1 MKTRF
6 KGHETFYF
14 REGWLSKA
22 LFEMRNHPNDRIF
35 CGDSDIEKLG
45 VGANMVKSI
54 KYWLMATGLVQYNY
68 TNRNYKLTTLGQII
82 SDNDIYL
89 EDFFTLWLLH
99 INLVR
104 NKEMATTWNI
114 FFNEFKADTF
124 ENVDVKNFLQSYLQ
138 KSEIKFND
146 NSLQVDINVLL
157 SMYSKEYDNNDPE
170 ENIVCPLSRLGILK
184 EKRNQYIKKNPDL
197 AELNELIVLYV
208 IFLLV
213 EDNDRTQRYI
223 SISDIESG
231 KNSLGVL
238 LNINR
243 VTINEYLEKLEHQS
257 YIRIDR
263 TAGLNMIYITT
274 DENIYDIIRNYYER
288 RIFE

>member
-22 LFEMRNHPNDRIF
+22 LFEMRNHPDDRIF
-35 CGDSDIEKLG
+35 LGDSDIEKLG

-54 KYWLMATGLVQYNY
+54 KYWMMATGLIQYNY
-68 TNRNYKLTTLGQII
+68 VNKSYELTTLGQII

-104 NKEMATTWNI
+104 NKEMATTWNL

-124 ENVDVKNFLQSYLQ
+124 ENIDAKNYLQNYLQ

-157 SMYSKEYDNNDPE
+157 SMYSKEYNNIDPE
-170 ENIVCPLSRLGILK
+170 ENIVCPLSRLGIIK
-184 EKRNQYIKKNPDL
+184 EKRNQYTKNSPDL
-197 AELNELIVLYV
+197 SELNELIVLYI
-208 IFLLV
+208 IFLMM
-213 EDNDRTQRYI
+213 EDRDKNQKYI
-223 SISDIESG
+223 SLYDAEFG

-243 VTINEYLEKLEHQS
+243 VTINEYLEKLERQS

-263 TAGLNMIYITT
+263 TAGLNIIYITT
-274 DENIYDIIRNYYER
+274 DEDIYDILRNYYER

>member
-54 KYWLMATGLVQYNY
+54 KYWLMATCLVQYNY
-68 TNRNYKLTTLGQII
+68 TNRCYELTTLGQII
-82 SDNDIYL
+82 SDNDVYL

-104 NKEMATTWNI
+104 NKEIATTWNI

-124 ENVDVKNFLQSYLQ
+124 ENVDVKNYLQSYLQ

-157 SMYSKEYDNNDPE
+157 SMYSKEHDNNDPE

-184 EKRNQYIKKNPDL
+184 EKRNQYIKKSPDL
-197 AELNELIVLYV
+197 TELNELIILYI

-213 EDNDRTQRYI
+213 EDSDGTQRYI

-274 DENIYDIIRNYYER
+274 GEDIYDIIRNYYER